1 MKILPKIELLI
12 APHIIIG
19 STKSILEDIIKLKVS
34 FISFAAECI
43 STSFSIPSFVE
54 ESRFYI

>member
-19 STKSILEDIIKLKVS
+19 NTKSILEDIIKLKVS
-34 FISFAAECI
+34 FISLIAD
-43 STSFSIPSFVE
+43 
-54 ESRFYI
+54 YY